1 MSRRGFTDAA
11 GYTIHCL
18 ECVHADGWTDG
29 RGRCDLTGRIVYKA
43 DSPNN
48 QCSRLGFDC
57 RYKTDDQHDD
67 AVENIEELLDGFAG
81 AYADLSLMA
90 DGGEPYKRVRGEY
103 ERIRAEYVDRIREA
117 VRDE

>member
-57 RYKTDDQHDD
+57 RYKADDQRD
-67 AVENIEELLDGFAG
+67 AAAEAIEEWLDALERDI
-81 AYADLSLMA
+81 ADMCLMA
-90 DGGEPYKRVRGEY
+90 DGGEPYKS
-103 ERIRAEYVDRIREA
+103 IRAELVDRIRK
-117 VRDE
+117 VLRDE